1 MTWASAQPDFQ
12 RVIGSPAITYP
23 LIPPGNPLCISSIL
37 LIRTWHALSPLK
49 SLVTR
54 ASLDWVVM
62 ANIASTLT
70 SYRPWAA
77 FAFACAALK
86 FATSLGPFTLNGF
99 LLHLGP
105 WGFGLLSIWA
115 VYSVV
120 VYPKYLSPLRHLPQ
134 PEVGYL
140 ATSILFSPKANI
152 SDTRIKGASFIN
164 GHWAASVKEPAG
176 LPFRHWSRT
185 IPNDGL
191 IRYLYV

>member
-1 MTWASAQPDFQ
+1 MTGASAQPDFQ
-12 RVIGSPAITYP
+12 RVISSPAITYP
-23 LIPPGNPLCISSIL
+23 LIPPGNPLRISTIL
-37 LIRTWHALSPLK
+37 LTRTWHARFPLK
-49 SLVTR
+49 SPVTR
-54 ASLDWVVM
+54 ATLDWVVM

-120 VYPKYLSPLRHLPQ
+120 VYPKYLSPLGHLPQ
-134 PEVGYL
+134 PKVGYL
-140 ATSILFSPKANI
+140 ATSILFSPRTNV
-152 SDTRIKGASFIN
+152 SDTRVRELPLSTAI
-164 GHWAASVKEPAG
+164 G
-176 LPFRHWSRT
+176 LHR
-185 IPNDGL
+185 
-191 IRYLYV
+191 